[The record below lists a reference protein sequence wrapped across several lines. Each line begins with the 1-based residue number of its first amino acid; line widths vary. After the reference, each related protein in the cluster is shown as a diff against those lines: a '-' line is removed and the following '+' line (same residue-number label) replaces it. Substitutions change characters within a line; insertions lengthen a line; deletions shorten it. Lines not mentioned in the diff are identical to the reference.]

1 MPVLNVEKT
10 ALVIIDVQE
19 KLSRVMHE
27 KEKLFE
33 NLQKLVKGAQ
43 ILGIPILVTEQNPNG
58 LGPTVPEIAPIL
70 TDIKPV
76 TKFSFSCCGEEP
88 FLREIEKLNRKQILL
103 AGIEAHVCVYQTA
116 IDLIEAGYEVHTVVD
131 CVSSRTPEN
140 KNLALDKMKS
150 EGARLTSVEIALF
163 ELLRTAKS
171 PKFKEL
177 SKIVK

>member
-1 MPVLNVEKT
+1 MLNIDKT

-58 LGPTVPEIAPIL
+58 LGPTVPEIASLL
-70 TDIKPV
+70 TDSKPV

-103 AGIEAHVCVYQTA
+103 AGIETHVCVYQTA

-163 ELLRTAKS
+163 ELLRTAAN

>member
-1 MPVLNVEKT
+1 MLNIDKT

-19 KLSRVMHE
+19 KLSRVMQE

-33 NLQKLVKGAQ
+33 NLQRLIKGIQ
-43 ILGIPILVTEQNPNG
+43 ILGIPIVVTEQNPNG
-58 LGPTVPEIAPIL
+58 LGPTVPDIASLL
-70 TDIKPV
+70 TDIKPI

-88 FLREIEKLNRKQILL
+88 FMREIEKLNRKQILL
-103 AGIEAHVCVYQTA
+103 TGIETHICVYQTA
-116 IDLIEAGYEVHTVVD
+116 IDLIEAGYEVHTMVD
-131 CVSSRTPEN
+131 CVSSRTIEN

-150 EGARLTSVEIALF
+150 EGAMLTSVEIALF

-171 PKFKEL
+171 PKFKDL

>member
-1 MPVLNVEKT
+1 MLNIDKT

-19 KLSRVMHE
+19 KLSRVMYE

-33 NLQKLVKGAQ
+33 NLQKLIKGVK
-43 ILGIPILVTEQNPNG
+43 LLNVPIIVTEQNPNG
-58 LGPTVPEIAPIL
+58 LGPTVPDIAPLL
-70 TDIKPV
+70 TDTKPV

-88 FLREIEKLNRKQILL
+88 FLRQLEMLNRKQVLL
-103 AGIEAHVCVYQTA
+103 AGIETHVCVYQTA

-171 PKFKEL
+171 PKFKEM
-177 SKIVK
+177 SQIVK

>member
-1 MPVLNVEKT
+1 MLNIDKT

-33 NLQKLVKGAQ
+33 NLQKLVKGAK
-43 ILGIPILVTEQNPNG
+43 LLNIPIIITEQNPNG
-58 LGPTVPEIAPIL
+58 LGPTVSEIAPLL

-76 TKFSFSCCGEEP
+76 TKFSFSCCSEEP
-88 FLREIEKLNRKQILL
+88 FLRQLEMLNRKQVLL
-103 AGIEAHVCVYQTA
+103 AGIETHVCVYQTA
-116 IDLIEAGYEVHTVVD
+116 VDLIEAGYEVHTVVD
-131 CVSSRTPEN
+131 CVSSRTLEN

-150 EGARLTSVEIALF
+150 EGANLTSVEIALF
-163 ELLRTAKS
+163 ELLKTAAN

>member
-1 MPVLNVEKT
+1 MLNIDKT

-33 NLQKLVKGAQ
+33 NLQKLVKGVK
-43 ILGIPILVTEQNPNG
+43 LLNIPIIITEQNPNG
-58 LGPTVPEIAPIL
+58 LGPTVSEIAPLL

-76 TKFSFSCCGEEP
+76 TKFSFSCCSEEP
-88 FLREIEKLNRKQILL
+88 FLRQLEMLNRKQVLL
-103 AGIEAHVCVYQTA
+103 AGIETHVCVYQTA
-116 IDLIEAGYEVHTVVD
+116 VDLIEAGYEVHTIVD
-131 CVSSRTPEN
+131 CVSSRTLEN

-150 EGARLTSVEIALF
+150 EGANLTSVEIVLF
-163 ELLRTAKS
+163 ELLKTAAN